1 VIGEKIMKKLLVIIL
16 PLLLI
21 VGCSNVE
28 GQQQLI
34 PDIKGKYEN
43 GNIKSITY
51 HKKTRNGIEKIK
63 EEIYHENGQKEG
75 EGTFKDGKR
84 EGKWSGWYENGQK
97 EGEGTFKDGKLE
109 GLVTGWYENG
119 QKNSEQLFK
128 DGNLISLKEWNED
141 GSDKE

>member
-1 VIGEKIMKKLLVIIL
+1 MKKILVIIL
-16 PLLLI
+16 PLFI
-21 VGCSNVE
+21 SVGYS
-28 GQQQLI
+28 QQI
-34 PDIKGKYEN
+34 IHTETYDN

-51 HKKTRNGIEKIK
+51 HKKTRNGIEKVK

-128 DGNLISLKEWNED
+128 DGDLISEKEWNED
-141 GSDKE
+141 GSVKE